1 MEDIGNALY
10 DAAKNLREQFLNDP
24 TEENADN
31 LNTAMR
37 MLYKFVILSN
47 QYALKY
53 ADMIY
58 DKDAAN
64 ARKYFLSTLR

>member
-53 ADMIY
+53 ADMTY
-58 DKDAAN
+58 DKDTAN